1 MKKNIIGGIAAVVI
15 AYVVYLLVSPLL
27 TAGPKGVAES
37 FLQAVSNEDLTT
49 ARGFMIEAASETDDQ
64 NLRDVIAK
72 GSSFS
77 IDKVDEFTT
86 TANVQFSSTVT
97 GETSSSQ
104 LMLMKDPITET
115 WRVVGAGGSTFSGAA
130 RVQKDLRPTE
140 HPSEDIARE
149 FMGAIGQEMN
159 VDKALTYL
167 SSSAQGN
174 GRALIEAWTKD
185 FQRRKDGG
193 RVFYP
198 AVTMSRAS
206 EDGAGRIVTGG
217 FRPMGQ
223 PGSNDS
229 MARNNAMLSASDPSR
244 GGRGGGRGGR
254 GGGRGGRGGGRR
266 GGGGG
271 RRGGGGPRGDGGASE
286 NSEPSGG
293 VSTGQIDTADR
304 GDVELHLKLENDQW
318 RVHATLSI
326 PPQELGSGRRLDVAQ
341 VKEGTVLRD
350 YENATAPQMAST
362 AEESN

>member
-1 MKKNIIGGIAAVVI
+1 MNKNIIGGIATMVIAVV
-15 AYVVYLLVSPLL
+15 AYLLVSPLL
-27 TAGPKGVAES
+27 TAGPDGVAKS
-37 FLQAVSNEDLTT
+37 FLQAVSNEDLTA
-49 ARGFMIEAASETDDQ
+49 ARGFMVAAASETDDQ
-64 NLRDVIAK
+64 NLRDVIAA

-77 IDKVDEFTT
+77 IDKVDEFTS
-86 TANVQFSSTVT
+86 TANVQFSSTGT
-97 GETSSSQ
+97 EETSSSQ
-104 LMLMKDPITET
+104 LMLMKDPINDV
-115 WRVVGAGGSTFSGAA
+115 WRVVGAGGSTFSGEA

-140 HPSEDIARE
+140 HPSEDVARD
-149 FMGAIGQEMN
+149 FMGAVGQEMD

-174 GRALIEAWTKD
+174 GRLLVEAWIKD

-198 AVTMSRAS
+198 AVTMSHAS
-206 EDGAGRIVTGG
+206 EDGAGRVVTGG

-223 PGSNDS
+223 PSSTDS

-244 GGRGGGRGGR
+244 GG
-254 GGGRGGRGGGRR
+254 GRGGGRR
-266 GGGGG
+266 
-271 RRGGGGPRGDGGASE
+271 GGGPRGDGGASE
-286 NSEPSGG
+286 TGG

-326 PPQELGSGRRLDVAQ
+326 PPQELGSGRRLDAAQ

-350 YENATAPQMAST
+350 YENAAAPQMASSE
-362 AEESN
+362 EESS

>member
-1 MKKNIIGGIAAVVI
+1 MNKNIIGGIAAVVI
-15 AYVVYLLVSPLL
+15 LVVVYLLVSPLL
-27 TAGPKGVAES
+27 TAGPEGVAKS
-37 FLQAVSNEDLTT
+37 FLDAVSNEDLTT

-86 TANVQFSSTVT
+86 TANVQFSSTGT
-97 GETSSSQ
+97 GDTSSSQ

-244 GGRGGGRGGR
+244 GGRGGGR
-254 GGGRGGRGGGRR
+254 R

-304 GDVELHLKLENDQW
+304 GDVELHLQLENDQW

>member
-1 MKKNIIGGIAAVVI
+1 MNKNIIGGIAAVVI
-15 AYVVYLLVSPLL
+15 LVVVYLLVSPLL
-27 TAGPKGVAES
+27 TAGPEGVAKS
-37 FLQAVSNEDLTT
+37 FLDAVSNEDLTT

-86 TANVQFSSTVT
+86 TANVQFSSTGT
-97 GETSSSQ
+97 GDTSSSQ
-104 LMLMKDPITET
+104 LMLMKDPISDA
-115 WRVVGAGGSTFSGAA
+115 WRVVGAGGSTFSGEA

-140 HPSEDIARE
+140 HPSEDVARD
-149 FMGAIGQEMN
+149 FMGAIGQEMD

-167 SSSAQGN
+167 TSSAQGN
-174 GRALIEAWTKD
+174 GRSLIEAWTKD

-198 AVTMSRAS
+198 AVTMSRES

-223 PGSNDS
+223 PSSNDS
-229 MARNNAMLSASDPSR
+229 MARNNAMLSGTDPS
-244 GGRGGGRGGR
+244 RGGGRGGR

-304 GDVELHLKLENDQW
+304 GDVELHLQLENDQW

>member
-1 MKKNIIGGIAAVVI
+1 MNKNIIGGLAAVVI
-15 AYVVYLLVSPLL
+15 TVVAYLLVSPLL

-37 FLQAVSNEDLTT
+37 FLQAVSNEDLTA

-104 LMLMKDPITET
+104 LMLMKDPDTDT
-115 WRVVGAGGSTFSGAA
+115 WRVVGAGGSTFSGEA

-185 FQRRKDGG
+185 FQHGAA
-193 RVFYP
+193 RV
-198 AVTMSRAS
+198 
-206 EDGAGRIVTGG
+206 
-217 FRPMGQ
+217 
-223 PGSNDS
+223 
-229 MARNNAMLSASDPSR
+229 
-244 GGRGGGRGGR
+244 
-254 GGGRGGRGGGRR
+254 
-266 GGGGG
+266 
-271 RRGGGGPRGDGGASE
+271 
-286 NSEPSGG
+286 
-293 VSTGQIDTADR
+293 
-304 GDVELHLKLENDQW
+304 K
-318 RVHATLSI
+318 
-326 PPQELGSGRRLDVAQ
+326 
-341 VKEGTVLRD
+341 
-350 YENATAPQMAST
+350 
-362 AEESN
+362 

>member
-1 MKKNIIGGIAAVVI
+1 MNKNIIGGIAAVVI
-15 AYVVYLLVSPLL
+15 TVVVYLLVSPLL

-37 FLQAVSNEDLTT
+37 FLQAVSNEDLTA

-86 TANVQFSSTVT
+86 TANVQFSSTGT

-104 LMLMKDPITET
+104 LMLMKDPDTDS
-115 WRVVGAGGSTFSGAA
+115 WRVVGAGGSTFSGEA

-167 SSSAQGN
+167 TSSAQGN
-174 GRALIEAWTKD
+174 GRALVEAWTKD

-254 GGGRGGRGGGRR
+254 GGGRGG
-266 GGGGG
+266 
-271 RRGGGGPRGDGGASE
+271 RGGGGPRGDGGASE